1 MSELDLVVA
10 AAAVIDGSVDAAPY
24 SADIGIADGVIAEIG
39 DLSQRARRATIDAS
53 GRAVAPGFI
62 DTHTHVEIAS
72 MRGHPDRFAPLR
84 QGVTTTLTGADGF
97 GWVGLDA
104 SDRLRAWEDTAAIY
118 GMPVEPLPAWDRP
131 ADFVSDLRE
140 ASPTRVVPM
149 APHGNIRAAVIGDD
163 PRPAGP
169 AELRA
174 MCQLID
180 AWMDA
185 GAVGLA
191 SGLDYLPGRYAG
203 TEELIELCA
212 HVAARG
218 GVYGSHLRLHDRGRH
233 DAWREIADIGRE
245 AGIPIRIAH
254 ERIDDEAAAVLD
266 ETAAGNDLTFD
277 TYLYPAGCTSLA
289 FHVPAEHLAD
299 GIVAFSER
307 LRGDEALA
315 KELAIFL
322 QEKIA
327 GRPGQ
332 RALIAA
338 TTSGR
343 HEGRAL
349 DELAADWDITVGAV
363 AVELMRTELPAALL
377 IYVWQAADDS
387 WQETV
392 RRTLADDRSIIASD
406 GVYLGS
412 HPHPRGFGTYARV
425 LGTLARDTGMISL
438 PRAVHKMSG
447 KPAEAYGLID
457 RGLIEP
463 GRKADLVVFDPQTV
477 SGTDDYGNPRQKPS
491 GIDLVLIGGVPA
503 HSKGTRNE

>member
-1 MSELDLVVA
+1 MSDFDVVITSGT
-10 AAAVIDGSVDAAPY
+10 VIDGSADAAPY
-24 SADIGIADGVIAEIG
+24 SADVGVTDGVIAAIG
-39 DLSQRARRATIDAS
+39 DLSQRARRSTIDAS
-53 GRAVAPGFI
+53 GRVVAPGFI

-72 MRGHPDRFAPLR
+72 LYGHPDRFAPLR

-97 GWVGLDA
+97 GWVGLDV

-118 GMPVEPLPAWDRP
+118 GTPVEPLPAWDDP
-131 ADFVSDLRE
+131 ADFVADLRE

-149 APHGNIRAAVIGDD
+149 VPHGNIRAAVMGDD
-163 PRPAGP
+163 SRPAGS
-169 AELRA
+169 AELGA
-174 MCQLID
+174 MRELID

-203 TEELIELCA
+203 TEEVIALCA
-212 HVAARG
+212 HVASRG
-218 GVYGSHLRLHDRGRH
+218 GVYGSHLRLHDKGRRE
-233 DAWREIADIGRE
+233 AWREIGDIGRE

-254 ERIDDEAAAVLD
+254 ERIDEEAAMVLE

-307 LRGDEALA
+307 LRGDDALA
-315 KELAIFL
+315 AELAIFL
-322 QEKIA
+322 QEKMA

-338 TTSGR
+338 TTSGQ

-349 DELAADWDITVGAV
+349 DELAAEWDMTVGEV
-363 AVELMRTELPAALL
+363 AVELLRTELPAALL
-377 IYVWQAADDS
+377 VYVWQAADDS
-387 WQETV
+387 WSETV

-412 HPHPRGFGTYARV
+412 HPHPRGFGTFARV
-425 LGTLARDTGMISL
+425 LGTLARENGMVSL
-438 PRAVHKMSG
+438 LRAVHKMSG
-447 KPAEAYGLID
+447 KPAEAYGLTD
-457 RGLIEP
+457 RGVITK

-477 SGTDDYGNPRQKPS
+477 NGTDDYGNPRQIPR
-491 GIDLVLIGGVPA
+491 GIDLVLIGGVPTYT
-503 HSKGTRNE
+503 KGTPNE

>member
-1 MSELDLVVA
+1 VSELDLVIA
-10 AAAVIDGSVDAAPY
+10 SATVIDGSADAVPHV
-24 SADIGIADGVIAEIG
+24 ADIGITGGVIAEVG
-39 DLSQRARRATIDAS
+39 DLSERARRATVDS
-53 GRAVAPGFI
+53 PGKVVAPGFI

-72 MRGHPDRFAPLR
+72 LHGHPDRYAPLR
-84 QGVTTTLTGADGF
+84 QGVTTTFTGADGF

-104 SDRLRAWEDTAAIY
+104 SNRLRAWEDTAAIY
-118 GMPVEPLPAWDRP
+118 GMPIEPLPAWEHP

-149 APHGNIRAAVIGDD
+149 VPHGNLRFAVMGDD
-163 PRPAGP
+163 PRPAG
-169 AELRA
+169 AVELGA
-174 MCQLID
+174 MRDLID

-191 SGLDYLPGRYAG
+191 SGLDYLPGRYAP
-203 TEELIELCA
+203 TEEIIELCT

-218 GVYGSHLRLHDRGRH
+218 GVYGSHLRLHDKGRR
-233 DAWREIADIGRE
+233 DAWKEIGDIGRE

-254 ERIDDEAAAVLD
+254 ERIDDEAAAVL
-266 ETAAGNDLTFD
+266 EATAEGNDLAFD

-289 FHVPAEHLAD
+289 FHVPAEHLAN
-299 GIVAFSER
+299 GIVNFSER
-307 LRGDEALA
+307 LRGDDTMAA
-315 KELAIFL
+315 DLAIFL
-322 QEKIA
+322 QEKMA

-338 TTSGR
+338 TTSGQ

-349 DELAADWDITVGAV
+349 DELAADWEMTVGEV
-363 AVELMRTELPAALL
+363 AVELLRTELPAALL
-377 IYVWQAADDS
+377 VYVWQAADDS

-412 HPHPRGFGTYARV
+412 HPHPRGFGTFARV
-425 LGTLARDTGMISL
+425 LGTLARDSGMVSL
-438 PRAVHKMSG
+438 PRAIHKMSG
-447 KPAEAYGLID
+447 KPAAAYGLTD

-477 SGTDDYGNPRQKPS
+477 NGTDDYSNPRQEPR

-503 HSKGTRNE
+503 HTKGTPNE

>member
-1 MSELDLVVA
+1 MSELEVVITLGT
-10 AAAVIDGSVDAAPY
+10 VIDGSADAAAYP
-24 SADIGIADGVIAEIG
+24 ADIGIADGVIVEIG
-39 DLSQRARRATIDAS
+39 DLSQRARRSTIDAS
-53 GRAVAPGFI
+53 GRVVAPGFI

-72 MRGHPDRFAPLR
+72 LHGHPDRFAPLR
-84 QGVTTTLTGADGF
+84 QGVTTTFSGADGF

-104 SDRLRAWEDTAAIY
+104 PDRLRAWEDTAAIY
-118 GMPVEPLPAWDRP
+118 GTPVEPLPAWDQP

-149 APHGNIRAAVIGDD
+149 VPHGNIRAAVMGDD

-169 AELRA
+169 AELGA

-203 TEELIELCA
+203 TEEVIELCA
-212 HVAARG
+212 HVASRG
-218 GVYGSHLRLHDRGRH
+218 GVYGSHLRLHDKGRR
-233 DAWREIADIGRE
+233 DAWREIGEIGRE

-289 FHVPAEHLAD
+289 FHVPPEHLAD
-299 GIVAFSER
+299 GVVAFAAR
-307 LRGDEALA
+307 LRDDEALA
-315 KELAIFL
+315 AELAIIL
-322 QEKIA
+322 QEKMA

-338 TTSGR
+338 TTSGQY
-343 HEGRAL
+343 EGRAL
-349 DELAADWDITVGAV
+349 DELAADWDMTVGEV
-363 AVELMRTELPAALL
+363 AVELLRTELPAALL
-377 IYVWQAADDS
+377 VYVWQVADDS

-392 RRTLADDRSIIASD
+392 RRTVADGRSIIASD

-412 HPHPRGFGTYARV
+412 HPHPRGFGTFARV
-425 LGTLARDTGMISL
+425 LGTLARDSGMVSL
-438 PRAVHKMSG
+438 PRVIHKMSG
-447 KPAEAYGLID
+447 KPAEAYGLTD
-457 RGLIEP
+457 RGLIET

-477 SGTDDYGNPRQKPS
+477 NGTDDYSNPRQEPR

-503 HSKGTRNE
+503 HTKGTPNE